1 MREVRSGAEEVP
13 DENGVP
19 TTDHFVSLGREHHL
33 RDGPRVAYEH
43 LHVISSEDRA
53 AWIHCTYT
61 QNCGSMFD
69 SRKTRG
75 LAKVILL
82 K

>member
-1 MREVRSGAEEVP
+1 MREVRSGAEKVP

-19 TTDHFVSLGREHHL
+19 TTDHFVSLRREHHL

-43 LHVISSEDRA
+43 LMSSEERA

-61 QNCGSMFD
+61 QNCESMFD
-69 SRKTRG
+69 SRKKSG
-75 LAKVILL
+75 LELC
-82 K
+82 